1 MRILVY
7 GINYSPELTGIG
19 KYTGEM
25 CAWLA
30 KQGHEV
36 TVITALPYYPEW
48 QVHPNYRGKMW
59 RREVIE
65 RVEVYRCPL
74 YVPQEVTSVKRII
87 HEFTFLASTLPI
99 WLSLLLKKKYDVTFS
114 INPPF
119 HLGLLPLMFSKLTGS
134 KVISH
139 IQDLQVDA
147 AKDLGM
153 IKNERFLNI
162 MFGME
167 AFILKNSAV
176 VSTISDGMQRKIE
189 KKDINRAKIWQ
200 FPNWVDEQAI
210 RPLSK
215 AQSLRSEFGFTDAD
229 KVVLYSGNLGEKQ
242 GLDVIID
249 AAKTFQNQP
258 NVHFVISGT
267 GGGKEKLVRL
277 AQDAGLTNVQFHP
290 LQPYEKLSALLAMA
304 DVHLVLQKKSASDLV
319 LPSKLTGILASGGC
333 AIVTALPG
341 TTLHDVINKYKM
353 GILAE
358 PESAIALVQAI
369 QSGLGEGAQLLRENA
384 RKYAVEHLGKEQ
396 ILRKVEGKMDE
407 LVKGVRGSY
416 WS

>member
-59 RREVIE
+59 HREVME
-65 RVEVYRCPL
+65 GVEVYRCPL
-74 YVPQEVTSVKRII
+74 YVPQEVTSLKRII

-99 WLSLLLKKKYDVTFS
+99 WFLLLFRKKFDITFT

-119 HLGLLPLMFSKLTGS
+119 HLGLLPLLFSKLNRS

-153 IKNERFLNI
+153 IKNENFLNI

-167 AFILKNSAV
+167 SFILKNSTV

-189 KKDINRAKIWQ
+189 MKDINPAKIWQ
-200 FPNWVDEQAI
+200 FPNWVDEQTI
-210 RPLSK
+210 KPLSK

-242 GLDVIID
+242 GLEVIID
-249 AAKTFQNQP
+249 AAKTFQSQP
-258 NVHFVISGT
+258 DVHFFISGT
-267 GGGKEKLVRL
+267 GGGKERLVRL

-341 TTLHDVINKYKM
+341 TTLYDVINKYNM

-358 PESAIALVQAI
+358 PESSSALVAAI
-369 QSGLGEGAQLLRENA
+369 QTGLGEGAQLLRENA

-396 ILRKVEGKMDE
+396 ILRKVEGRMEE

-416 WS
+416 

>member
-7 GINYSPELTGIG
+7 GINYNPELTGIG

-30 KQGHEV
+30 KEGHEV

-48 QVHPNYRGKMW
+48 QVHPTYKGKMW
-59 RREVIE
+59 HREMMDG
-65 RVEVYRCPL
+65 VEVYRCPL
-74 YVPQEVTSVKRII
+74 YVPQEVTSMKRII
-87 HEFTFLASTLPI
+87 HEFTFLTSTLPVWI
-99 WLSLLLKKKYDVTFS
+99 SLLFQKKYDITFS

-119 HLGLLPLMFSKLTGS
+119 HLGLLPLLFSKLKGS
-134 KVISH
+134 KIVSH

-153 IKNERFLNI
+153 IKNESFLNL

-167 AFILKNSAV
+167 KFILDRSDV
-176 VSTISDGMQRKIE
+176 VSTISEGMQRKIE
-189 KKDINRAKIWQ
+189 SKEISKGKIWQ
-200 FPNWVDEQAI
+200 FPNWVDEHAI
-210 RPLSK
+210 QPLSRE
-215 AQSLRSEFGFTDAD
+215 QSLRKEFGFQDTD

-242 GLDVIID
+242 GLEVIID
-249 AAKTFQNQP
+249 AAKAFQNQP
-258 NVHFVISGT
+258 NVYFFISGT
-267 GGGKEKLVRL
+267 GGGKEKLVGMVRES
-277 AQDAGLTNVQFHP
+277 GLQNVQFHP

-333 AIVTALPG
+333 AIITALPG
-341 TTLHDVINKYKM
+341 TTLYEVIRKYDM

-358 PESAIALVQAI
+358 PESAPALVSAI
-369 QSGLGEGAQLLRENA
+369 GQGLFGDSQTLRDNA
-384 RKYAVEHLGKEQ
+384 RKYAVQYLSKDQ
-396 ILRKVEGKMDE
+396 ILRNLEGKLRHLM
-407 LVKGVRGSY
+407 S
-416 WS
+416 